1 MVKDTDRRPAGY
13 SQQEPFDRDRYE
25 RDLRERMRN
34 REIERNRDAN
44 AKRIKIK
51 GILYG
56 VLLLALLALF
66 VAMNAH
72 GAVVSDQIFDSRFR
86 TLKTSVADEFMAAP
100 VIRLG
105 TNDRI
110 IVNFDEIGE
119 DNSFLQYRLIHCNA
133 DWEPSRLVESEYLD
147 GFNVNDVRDF
157 AFSSGTFVHF
167 INYQIEIPNEDVRLR
182 YSGNYLLQVFHQ
194 DDPDR
199 VVLQT
204 RFMVSENTAI
214 VEGGA
219 LSRTDR
225 GHYSEWQQLELTV
238 DGDASGISNP
248 YSDILVRVDQNGR
261 EETARWLRNPTR
273 VEGVRMTYEHQ
284 PDLIFPASN
293 EYRRF
298 ESVSNGFPGM
308 HVDSLRYMGSNYHV
322 WLKKDEPRA
331 YREYEYDRTQHGRF
345 LVREY
350 NSTDSDLGADYITV
364 HFLLET
370 DRIPDADV
378 YVDGEFT
385 HGLYTDANRMT
396 YDPEAGA
403 YRAEIPVKQGAYNY
417 QYVVRYA
424 RNLQPSPGPIEG
436 DKYETDNE
444 YRVAVYFR
452 PPGSRG
458 DRLIGFR
465 LLGNR

>member
-1 MVKDTDRRPAGY
+1 MVKDTDQHPAGY
-13 SQQEPFDRDRYE
+13 SQQESFDRDKYE
-25 RDLRERMRN
+25 RDLEERMRR
-34 REIERNRDAN
+34 REIERNREAH
-44 AKRIKIK
+44 AKVIKLK
-51 GILYG
+51 GIIYG
-56 VLLLALLALF
+56 VLLLALIALL
-66 VAMNAH
+66 VAINAN

-86 TLKTSVADEFMAAP
+86 TLKTSVADEFMAAL

-167 INYQIEIPNEDVRLR
+167 INYQIEIPNDDVRIK

-204 RFMVSENTAI
+204 RFMVSENTAV
-214 VEGGA
+214 VEGAA

-273 VEGVRMTYEHQ
+273 VEGVRMTYKHQ

-417 QYVVRYA
+417 QYVVRDA
-424 RNLQPSPGPIEG
+424 RNPQPSPAPIEG
-436 DKYETDNE
+436 NKYETDNE